1 MFFLKQESNVQNVGT
16 TKRTGFYDKHVQV
29 MNLKPGFI
37 PARNVIIDGVHIN
50 SFPFFIV
57 IILICT
63 YCIQPHHTG
72 GQVMKALWDKSVETL
87 PINEL
92 QALQTKRLKKLVKYV
107 YQTNQYYK
115 KTFDSLKL
123 KPDDIKTLQDL
134 EKIPFLTKQQLRE
147 YYPFG
152 MMCTQQDDIVEVHA
166 SSGTTGKPV
175 VGPYTRNDVE
185 LWAEV
190 MARSLWANGLRPADI
205 MQNSYGYG
213 LFTGAHGF
221 EKGAQKI
228 GATVITI
235 SSGNTKRQVDI
246 MKDFGSTALACTPSY
261 SLYIAEVAEEQGLD
275 PQTDFNLRH
284 GLFGA
289 EAWSE
294 EMRENIQK
302 RWGIVAHE
310 HYGLTEIIGPGV
322 VSECEHN
329 RLHVNADHF
338 YPEIIDP
345 KTGETLPY
353 GEDGEL
359 VFTTLTKEAFPA
371 IRFRT
376 RDLASLSDEPCE
388 CGRTLPIQ
396 SRIKGR
402 SDDMMKVKGVI
413 VFPSQIEAALMQV
426 QGVSDN
432 YQIVKSKKG
441 DMYSLSVEVE
451 PSENRYKEGDLDSL
465 EKQAEDEIYSILNL
479 HVPVKAIPPKTI
491 PRSTG
496 KAKRV
501 IER

>member
-1 MFFLKQESNVQNVGT
+1 MTAE
-16 TKRTGFYDKHVQV
+16 
-29 MNLKPGFI
+29 
-37 PARNVIIDGVHIN
+37 
-50 SFPFFIV
+50 
-57 IILICT
+57 
-63 YCIQPHHTG
+63 
-72 GQVMKALWDKSVETL
+72 LWDNKIESMPLKSL
-87 PINEL
+87 KEL
-92 QALQTKRLKKLVKYV
+92 QLKRLKRLVRAV
-107 YQTNQYYK
+107 YNKNKHYK
-115 KTFDSLKL
+115 KKL
-123 KPDDIKTLQDL
+123 DDAQVKPGDIKTLKDI
-134 EKIPFLTKQQLRE
+134 EKIPFLTKQDLRE

-152 MMCTQQDDIVEVHA
+152 LVCTEMDDIVEIHA

-185 LWAEV
+185 LWGEV
-190 MARSLWANGLRPADI
+190 MARSLWANGMRKNDI

-228 GATVITI
+228 GAMVITI
-235 SSGNTKRQVDI
+235 SSGNTKRQIDV
-246 MKDFGSTALACTPSY
+246 MKDFGSTVIACTPSY
-261 SLYIAEVAEEQGLD
+261 SLYIAEVAEENGLD
-275 PQTDFNLRH
+275 PLNDFKLRL
-284 GLFGA
+284 GAFGA

-294 EMRENIQK
+294 EMRSNVEK
-302 RWGIVAHE
+302 RWGIRAAE

-322 VSECEHN
+322 VSECEQKK
-329 RLHVNADHF
+329 LHINADHF
-338 YPEIIDP
+338 LAEIIDP
-345 KTGETLPY
+345 KTGETLES
-353 GEDGEL
+353 GEEGEL

-376 RDLASLSDEPCE
+376 KDLAMMFEDPCD

-426 QGVSDN
+426 AGVSDN
-432 YQIVKSKKG
+432 YQIIKSKKG
-441 DMYSLSVEVE
+441 NITSLSVEVE
-451 PSENRYKEGDLDSL
+451 PTEARWKEGHLDDF
-465 EKQAEDEIYSILNL
+465 EKKAEDAIYSILNL
-479 HVPVKAIPPKTI
+479 HVPVKTIEPKTI